1 MSERLATGGRAEQW
15 PAVLVP
21 ADRPRA
27 AGRPARCTALTR
39 LPRDVFPAGTDEFL
53 LACFAAL
60 LFRYTGQHKISI
72 SHGSQCTRYL
82 VSGDATVSELL
93 PHASDPAPGIG
104 ESCELRLELT
114 PRTVELHYEPALFDT
129 ATADQLL
136 AHLHLLSNDAAS
148 APHRPIELLR
158 LMSDAELHTML
169 VDWNDTFL
177 PRDERACL
185 HTGFESAA
193 AAAPDAIAVVHQG
206 LRWTYGEINTAA
218 NRLAHH
224 LRERGVG
231 PDTRVGI
238 RLTRSPN
245 LLISML
251 GVLKAGGAFVPIDP
265 HHPPARIDSMLTG
278 SRCAFLISD
287 SALSPEP
294 TAGAGPD
301 LLLDRV
307 AALLAGQPATNPPA
321 SAGPDDL
328 CYIIHTSGSTG
339 VPKAIALRHSGVTN
353 NLNDLI
359 LRYGIG
365 ASDSV
370 LALSSPSFDMSIFE
384 LLGLTAAGG
393 TVVIPDPEGIQDPAH
408 WAQLIAERQVTIWN
422 SAPPLLGLLVDHL
435 EQARQP
441 AALPSLRLALLGG
454 DWVPLTLPDRARSVS
469 PRLRVVVMGGA
480 TEASIHSTLFEVEKV
495 DPAWTSIPYGR
506 PMANQRTYIL
516 DEADQPVPPGV
527 PGQLHLAGTGLA
539 RGYLNQPRLT
549 AERFLQWSFG
559 EIRGERLYRTGDLAC
574 YDRSGLIRLLGRI
587 DLQVKINGQRIELG
601 EIESLLLSHPDVRQV
616 ALAARNNQLV
626 AYVVPSTSITPEQ
639 LVDFAA
645 RQLPSYMVPAHIVVL
660 EQLPLS
666 PNGKVDRAA
675 LPDPQVDRAPYRP
688 AGTAPERALVEI
700 LTELLGIGQIGIDD
714 DFRSL
719 GGDSVQAI
727 QLVSRARARGIA
739 ISTADVLGLRTITAL
754 AATARAPVA
763 APTCGPGPTS
773 FQLVDQAGR
782 HELARRYPDLVEI
795 WPVTPMQAGMLF
807 ESMLDDRSDG
817 SYRLQTLIE
826 LTGGVDPGRLRLA
839 CDQLVARHA
848 SLRTAFVCD
857 VADDPIQVV
866 LSDLRAPW
874 RQVELSDRGAGAFDR
889 LLAEEREQLPD
900 LESPPLLRFAL
911 LSQGVGRAVL
921 VVTTHH
927 LLYDGWS
934 EQVLANELAEL
945 YAGTDLQP
953 AASFGSYLRWL
964 AAQDRLGSIQAWQ
977 DRLAGLPG
985 PTLLAPQL
993 DTSQPKLMRQRIIP
1007 LDRHELATR
1016 PRLSVSRAAL
1026 AQAAWAIVLSEL
1038 TGQTDVVF
1046 GVTVS
1051 GRPGDLAGVE
1061 RMVGLLI
1068 NTIPLRISIDP
1079 EQPVTTLFAELASVQ
1094 ISMLGHEYLGLPDIH
1109 HALGTPRLF
1118 DTLLVCQS
1126 FPPAGPGNE
1135 QLGLA
1140 RVESVGMGNYPLAL
1154 LLEAD
1159 QITFQYDASCHDT
1172 RRVEAIVER
1181 FRQVAAALA
1190 TAAAAGRTVGSVWR
1204 ASTAGNVEV
1213 EARPAHQ
1220 PTEPASPA
1228 GSRAEAGADLQASL
1242 CRLFADALG
1251 VDRVAPDDNIFQ
1263 LGCDSLKAT
1272 RIIGGM
1278 RRSLGVETSIRTL
1291 FEYPSVA
1298 QLVPKLRSG
1307 SARPSLQRS
1316 GQATTS

>member
-1 MSERLATGGRAEQW
+1 MGEQLATGDRAEQW

-21 ADRPRA
+21 ADRPRT
-27 AGRPARCTALTR
+27 AGRAARCTALTQ
-39 LPRDVFPAGTDEFL
+39 LPREAFPAGTDEFL

-60 LFRYTGQHKISI
+60 LFRYTGQRKISV

-82 VSGDATVSELL
+82 VSGRKTVAELL
-93 PHASDPAPGIG
+93 PQSSGPAPGTG

-129 ATADQLL
+129 ATADRLL
-136 AHLHLLSNDAAS
+136 AHLHLLSIDAAS

-169 VDWNDTFL
+169 VAWNDTFL
-177 PRDERACL
+177 ARDERACL

-206 LRWTYGEINTAA
+206 RRWTYAEINIGA

-265 HHPPARIDSMLTG
+265 HHPAARIDSMLTG

-287 SALSPEP
+287 STLCPEP
-294 TAGAGPD
+294 TAGAEPD

-307 AALLAGQPATNPPA
+307 ATLLAGQPATNPPA

-353 NLNDLI
+353 NINDLI
-359 LRYGIG
+359 TRYGIG
-365 ASDSV
+365 PSDSV

-408 WAQLIAERQVTIWN
+408 WAQLIAEHQVTIWN

-441 AALPSLRLALLGG
+441 EALPSLRLALLGG
-454 DWVPLTLPDRARSVS
+454 DWVPLTLPDRARSAS
-469 PRLRVVVMGGA
+469 PQLRVIVMGGA

-516 DEADQPVPPGV
+516 DETDQPVPPGV

-549 AERFLQWSFG
+549 AERFLEWSFG
-559 EIRGERLYRTGDLAC
+559 EVRGERLYRTGDLAC

-626 AYVVPSTSITPEQ
+626 AYVVPSTSIIAPEQ

-645 RQLPSYMVPAHIVVL
+645 GQLPSYMVPAHIVVL

-675 LPDPQVDRAPYRP
+675 LPDPQVARAPYRP
-688 AGTAPERALVEI
+688 AGTATERALIEI
-700 LTELLGIGQIGIDD
+700 LAELLGIARIGIDD

-727 QLVSRARARGIA
+727 QLVSRARARGIV
-739 ISTADVLGLRTITAL
+739 ISTADVLGLRTISAI
-754 AATARAPVA
+754 AAAACAPEA
-763 APTCGPGPTS
+763 AQACGPGPTS
-773 FQLVDQAGR
+773 LHLVDQADQ
-782 HELARRYPDLVEI
+782 HELTRRYPNLAEI
-795 WPVTPMQAGMLF
+795 WPVAPMQAGMLF

-826 LTGGVDPGRLRLA
+826 LTGGVDPERLRVA

-857 VADDPIQVV
+857 VADDPVQVV
-866 LSDLRAPW
+866 LNDLQAPW
-874 RQVELSDRGAGAFDR
+874 RHVEVSDRGAGALDR
-889 LLAEEREQLPD
+889 LMAEERDQLSD
-900 LESPPLLRFAL
+900 LETPPLLRFAL
-911 LSQGVGRAVL
+911 LSQGAGRAVL
-921 VVTTHH
+921 VVTAHH

-945 YAGTDLQP
+945 YAGTELKS

-964 AAQDRLGSIQAWQ
+964 AAQDRSGSIRAWQ
-977 DRLAGLPG
+977 DRLAGLSG

-993 DTSQPKLMRQRIIP
+993 DPSQPKVMRQRIIP
-1007 LDRHELATR
+1007 LDRHELATQ
-1016 PRLSVSRAAL
+1016 PRLMASRAAL

-1079 EQPVTTLFAELASVQ
+1079 EQPVTTLFADLASVQ
-1094 ISMLGHEYLGLPDIH
+1094 VSMLGHEYLGLPDIH
-1109 HALGTPRLF
+1109 HALGTSRLF

-1140 RVESVGMGNYPLAL
+1140 RIDSVGMGNYPLAL

-1159 QITFQYDASCHDT
+1159 QLVVQYDARCHDT
-1172 RRVEAIVER
+1172 RRVDAIVER
-1181 FRQVAAALA
+1181 FRQVAAELT
-1190 TAAAAGRTVGSVWR
+1190 TAAAAGRAVGSVWR
-1204 ASTAGNVEV
+1204 GSTAGRVDA

-1220 PTEPASPA
+1220 PAEPTSYAVP
-1228 GSRAEAGADLQASL
+1228 RAEAGADLQASL

-1251 VDRVAPDDNIFQ
+1251 VDRVAPDDNIFL

-1298 QLVPKLRSG
+1298 QLVPKLRPG

-1316 GQATTS
+1316 ATTS